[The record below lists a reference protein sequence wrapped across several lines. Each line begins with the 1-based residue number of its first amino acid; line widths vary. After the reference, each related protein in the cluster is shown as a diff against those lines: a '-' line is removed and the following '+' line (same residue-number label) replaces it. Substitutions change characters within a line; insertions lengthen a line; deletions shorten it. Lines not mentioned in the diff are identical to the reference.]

1 MMFRDRKDAGRRL
14 AAALG
19 HLRAARPVVLALPR
33 GGVPVAAEVAQAL
46 DAPLDLALVRKIGAP
61 DDPEFAVGAV
71 ADGPEPVVVRNAA
84 MLARFGVSEV
94 AFAAAV
100 ARQIAELDRR
110 RALYLRGRHRIA
122 LTGRT
127 VIVVDDGIAT
137 GATVTAA
144 LRAIRAQR
152 PKWLVLA
159 APVAAGEAVE
169 LVRDE
174 ADEVVVLEIP
184 ADFGAV
190 GLFYEDFAQLDDG
203 AVVAALAESPA
214 V

>member
-1 MMFRDRKDAGRRL
+1 
-14 AAALG
+14 
-19 HLRAARPVVLALPR
+19 VLALPR

-61 DDPEFAVGAV
+61 DDPEFA
-71 ADGPEPVVVRNAA
+71 DGPEPVVVRNAA

-94 AFAAAV
+94 AFAAAA
-100 ARQIAELDRR
+100 AREIAELDRR

-144 LRAIRAQR
+144 LRAIRAQQ

-174 ADEVVVLEIP
+174 ADEVVVLETP

>member
-1 MMFRDRKDAGRRL
+1 MFRDRTYAGRRL

-33 GGVPVAAEVAQAL
+33 GGVPVAVEVARAL
-46 DAPLDLALVRKIGAP
+46 DAPLDLALGRKIGAP
-61 DDPEFAVGAV
+61 DEPEFAIGAV

-84 MLARFGVSEV
+84 MLERFGVSE
-94 AFAAAV
+94 ATFAAAV
-100 ARQIAELDRR
+100 AREAAELDRR

-144 LRAIRAQR
+144 LRTIRTQR

-159 APVAAGEAVE
+159 APVAAGDA
-169 LVRDE
+169 LALLRAE

-190 GLFYEDFAQLDDG
+190 GLFYENFEQLDDR

>member
-61 DDPEFAVGAV
+61 GEPEFAVGAV
-71 ADGPEPVVVRNAA
+71 ADGPEPVVVRNTA
-84 MLARFGVSEV
+84 MLERFGVSD
-94 AFAAAV
+94 ATFAAAV
-100 ARQIAELDRR
+100 VRETAELDRR
-110 RALYLRGRHRIA
+110 RAFYLRGRHRVA

-159 APVAAGEAVE
+159 APVAAGEAVD
-169 LVRDE
+169 LMRVE

-184 ADFGAV
+184 AAFDAV
-190 GLFYEDFAQLDDG
+190 GAFYDDFAQLDDH

-214 V
+214 A